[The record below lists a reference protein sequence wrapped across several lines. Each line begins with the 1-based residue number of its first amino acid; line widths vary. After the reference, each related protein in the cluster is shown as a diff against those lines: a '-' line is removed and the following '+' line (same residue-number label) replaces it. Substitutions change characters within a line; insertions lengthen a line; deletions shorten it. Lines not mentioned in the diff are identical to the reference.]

1 MTVFALHFSYVSIK
15 DLLKE
20 TWNGYNKHRIGD
32 LAAMMTYYVI
42 FALFPF
48 AVFLVTIV
56 LLVLPQDVLEQ
67 GFKMLAVAL
76 PGDVSSFW
84 VDQLHRLESSAH
96 GGFAIIGFTIAIW
109 SASRGAAALQT
120 ALNEIH
126 EVKETRSWLRVQV
139 TAIGITLLVSVLIL
153 VALALLI
160 AGPAIGH
167 FIVDRFGLG
176 AVFDWSYNIGR
187 WIVAAL
193 LVMFVWA
200 CLYYFLPNIKR
211 KFRWVTPGA
220 IAGVLLWLLA
230 SRGFI
235 LYTDL
240 FGSYDKTYGTLG
252 GVIVF
257 LTWLWLSCMALL
269 IGGEIDDAMDEVRKE
284 KEGPVG
290 EVPVHQG
297 EGKTAFPIT
306 PEVGQMK
313 LETDKDRKKEIQ
325 VERETR
331 LTTRGEPAI
340 TDLARRVGDD
350 LSTLA
355 KDHFELARI
364 ELTAGAKRAM
374 TDGGAI
380 LLSGI
385 VALIG
390 LAMLCTTLVVAVEP
404 VLPALWLRLLLGSI
418 LYIAVGGVLC
428 LIFIRKLGGDGTM
441 ALKQSRVEAKETVK
455 VLKEQVHN
463 G

>member
-1 MTVFALHFSYVSIK
+1 MSIE

-48 AVFLVTIV
+48 AVFLVTLT
-56 LLVLPQDVLEQ
+56 LLVLPQGVLDQ
-67 GFKMLAVAL
+67 GFKMIAVAL

-84 VDQLHRLESSAH
+84 VEQLRRLEGAAH
-96 GGFAIIGFTIAIW
+96 GGFAVVGFGLAIW

-126 EVKETRSWLRVQV
+126 EVKETRSWLRAQV
-139 TAIGITLLVSVLIL
+139 TAVAVTLLVSVLIL
-153 VALALLI
+153 VALALLTV
-160 AGPAIGH
+160 GPAVGH

-176 AVFDWSYNIGR
+176 AVFDWVYSIGR
-187 WIVAAL
+187 WLAAAL
-193 LVMFVWA
+193 LIMFVWA

-211 KFRWVTPGA
+211 RFRWVTPGA
-220 IAGVLLWLLA
+220 IVGVILWLIA

-235 LYTDL
+235 LYTDS
-240 FGSYDKTYGTLG
+240 FGNYDKTYGTLG

-269 IGGEIDDAMDEVRKE
+269 IGGEIDDAIDEVRKE

-290 EVPVHQG
+290 EVPVQQG
-297 EGKTAFPIT
+297 EGTTAFPIT

-313 LETDKDRKKEIQ
+313 LETTKDRNHKEKP

-331 LTTRGEPAI
+331 LVARGEPAI

-355 KDHFELARI
+355 KNHFELARI
-364 ELTAGAKRAM
+364 ELASGARRALA
-374 TDGGAI
+374 DGGAI
-380 LLSGI
+380 LLGGI

-390 LAMLCTTLVVAVEP
+390 LAMLCVTLVVAAAP
-404 VLPALWLRLLLGSI
+404 LIAALWLRLFLGSL
-418 LYIAVGGVLC
+418 LYLAIGAALSFFFV
-428 LIFIRKLGGDGTM
+428 RKLGGEETLKLKRTRSEAKATVA
-441 ALKQSRVEAKETVK
+441 ALKEHVQ
-455 VLKEQVHN
+455 N

>member
-1 MTVFALHFSYVSIK
+1 VVSIK
-15 DLLKE
+15 DILKE

-48 AVFLVTIV
+48 AVFLVTLT
-56 LLVLPQDVLEQ
+56 LLVLPQDVLDQ
-67 GFKMLAVAL
+67 GFKMVAIAL

-84 VDQLHRLESSAH
+84 VEQLHRLESSAH
-96 GGFAIIGFTIAIW
+96 GGFAIFGFAIAVW

-126 EVKETRSWLRVQV
+126 EVKETRSWLRVQL

-167 FIVDRFGLG
+167 F
-176 AVFDWSYNIGR
+176 FDWSYNIGR
-187 WIVAAL
+187 WVVAAL

-220 IAGVLLWLLA
+220 IVGVILWLLA

-269 IGGEIDDAMDEVRKE
+269 IGGEIDDALDEVRKE

-313 LETDKDRKKEIQ
+313 LETDRERQKGIQ
-325 VERETR
+325 VQRETR
-331 LTTRGEPAI
+331 LTTTTARGEPAI

-355 KDHFELARI
+355 KDHFELARL
-364 ELTAGAKRAM
+364 ELTAGAKRVL

-380 LLSGI
+380 LLGGI

-390 LAMLCTTLVVAVEP
+390 LAMLCTTLVVAAAP
-404 VLPALWLRLLLGSI
+404 VVPALWLRLLLGSI
-418 LYIAVGGVLC
+418 LYLVSGGALC
-428 LIFIRKLGGDGTM
+428 FVFIRKLGGSGTLAM
-441 ALKQSRVEAKETVK
+441 KQTRVEAKETVK